1 MGLMMTFIPTQKE
14 LFNKNIESLSNIL
27 LKESL
32 KQIQSSKFELI
43 LGKDNLDINL
53 KDTSDN
59 TFLYENVIDELN
71 SMLNTYNDKYLLYPV
86 LYFYGFGNG
95 ILFKALLQNKNH
107 QHIVVFEKDI
117 EIIWIMFH
125 ILDFSSE
132 LQSARLMVLQTSSL
146 DIEFFS
152 NFCSSKPFFQFSRIY
167 FLELM
172 SHYYERFHED
182 ILGLNKKLAENFKNS
197 IVSYGNDPL
206 DALQG
211 IEQFVYNLPQM
222 ITHPSYK
229 ELLSKRKNL
238 SDTAIIVSTG
248 PSLTKQLPLLKKYA
262 NKATIFCAD
271 SSYPILA
278 KHDIKPDYVCMLERD
293 EIVAECFNNDF
304 GEFDKDIVFIVK
316 SVTHPHTIKYLQ
328 KNNRAFILVSTY
340 ASFIQYLKLD
350 YFGYFNMGFS
360 VAHMNFLL
368 TIHLKYKNIIL
379 IGQDL
384 AYAKDGQTHSQGFIH
399 ANLHNGDYE
408 RDLDRFSTTAYGG
421 NGKVQSSEIWTL
433 FRHNF
438 EKDIVN
444 IKMNYHITT
453 YNCTEGGARIEGTIE
468 KPFLWACENLLDK
481 DLNKPFEKLE
491 PLSLNKQ
498 NEFLLKAYYKVYQ
511 SIKHCRDFNDNFIK
525 VYDKIKNSFMSLQ
538 NSQKNEIFIQEIIQD
553 IDKTKTQIDELYNTQ
568 KDLIQI
574 LGPLLTQFEL
584 KLARIY
590 VLNPKTK
597 EDAFNKSIL
606 WIKEHLEFM
615 ELVYGHIKAQENA
628 LIKNI
633 LPLEEKLKERKLDKW
648 MERVRK

>member
-1 MGLMMTFIPTQKE
+1 MGGGYNENLLYQDPIKE
-14 LFNKNIESLSNIL
+14 L
-27 LKESL
+27 
-32 KQIQSSKFELI
+32 Q
-43 LGKDNLDINL
+43 
-53 KDTSDN
+53 T
-59 TFLYENVIDELN
+59 
-71 SMLNTYNDKYLLYPV
+71 MLNTYNDKYLLYPV

-125 ILDFSSE
+125 ILDFSHE
-132 LQSARLMVLQTSSL
+132 LQNSRLMVLQTSSL

-197 IVSYGNDPL
+197 IVFHGNDPL

-229 ELLSKRKNL
+229 ELLSKRKGV

-262 NKATIFCAD
+262 SKATIFCAD

-278 KHDIKPDYVCMLERD
+278 KHGIKPDYVCMLERT
-293 EIVAECFNNDF
+293 EITAEFFNHDF
-304 GEFDKDIVFIVK
+304 GEFDKDIVFVCAG
-316 SVTHPHTIKYLQ
+316 VVHPKAIE
-328 KNNRAFILVSTY
+328 
-340 ASFIQYLKLD
+340 YLKDRNLVITQKVLAFPYYINLKD
-350 YFGYFNMGFS
+350 FSYAAVGFS
-360 VAHMNFLL
+360 VAHTLSYL
-368 TIHLKYKNIIL
+368 ATYLSHKNIIF

-384 AYAKDGQTHSQGFIH
+384 AYAENGNSHPDDYQNSANYESQM
-399 ANLHNGDYE
+399 YE
-408 RDLDRFSTTAYGG
+408 HILTTAYGG
-421 NGKVQSSEIWTL
+421 NGKVETHSIWLL
-433 FRHNF
+433 FKNWF
-438 EKDIVN
+438 ENEMIPN
-444 IKMNYHITT
+444 TRKMGITT

-468 KPFLWACENLLDK
+468 KPFLWACEKLLDK

-498 NEFLLKAYYKVYQ
+498 NEFLLKAYYKVCK
-511 SIKHCRDFNDNFIK
+511 SIEHCRDFSKILSNDFEKIQS
-525 VYDKIKNSFMSLQ
+525 VYLSL
-538 NSQKNEIFIQEIIQD
+538 NEKEEYLNLAIE
-553 IDKTKTQIDELYNTQ
+553 KIDEFKNKLEDIKQMQDLYE
-568 KDLIQI
+568 I
-574 LGPLLTQFEL
+574 LSPLLIQFEL
-584 KLARIY
+584 NLARIY

>member
-1 MGLMMTFIPTQKE
+1 
-14 LFNKNIESLSNIL
+14 
-27 LKESL
+27 
-32 KQIQSSKFELI
+32 
-43 LGKDNLDINL
+43 
-53 KDTSDN
+53 
-59 TFLYENVIDELN
+59 
-71 SMLNTYNDKYLLYPV
+71 MLNTYNDKYLLYPV

-125 ILDFSSE
+125 ILDFSNE
-132 LQSARLMVLQTSSL
+132 LQSARLMVLENDKLQAQDYTEL
-146 DIEFFS
+146 
-152 NFCSSKPFFQFSRIY
+152 CSSKPFFQFSRIY

-229 ELLSKRKNL
+229 ELLSKRKGI

-262 NKATIFCAD
+262 SKATIFCAD

-278 KHDIKPDYVCMLERD
+278 KHGIKPDYVCMLERT
-293 EIVAECFNNDF
+293 ELTAEFFNHDF
-304 GEFDKDIVFIVK
+304 GEFDKDIVFVCAG
-316 SVTHPHTIKYLQ
+316 VVHPKAIEYLKGRNRKYLIMP
-328 KNNRAFILVSTY
+328 R
-340 ASFIQYLKLD
+340 YLYFPIYIKLK
-350 YFGYFNMGFS
+350 YFDFLYNTPS
-360 VAHMNFLL
+360 VAHMSYFLSVL
-368 TIHLKYKNIIL
+368 LNHKNIIF

-384 AYAKDGQTHSQGFIH
+384 AYAENGNSHPDDYQNSANYESQM
-399 ANLHNGDYE
+399 YE
-408 RDLDRFSTTAYGG
+408 HILTEAYGG
-421 NGKVQSSEIWTL
+421 KKEIKTHEFWIFFKQIL
-433 FRHNF
+433 
-438 EKDIVN
+438 EAMI
-444 IKMNYHITT
+444 IKYHITT
-453 YNCTEGGARIEGTIE
+453 YNCTEGGARIKGAIE
-468 KPFLWACENLLDK
+468 KPFLWACEKLLYK

-511 SIKHCRDFNDNFIK
+511 SIKHCRDFSKILSNDFEKIQS
-525 VYDKIKNSFMSLQ
+525 VYLNLNKKENDLNLAIRK
-538 NSQKNEIFIQEIIQD
+538 
-553 IDKTKTQIDELYNTQ
+553 IDEFKNKLENIKQMQDLYE
-568 KDLIQI
+568 I
-574 LGPLLTQFEL
+574 LSPLLIQFEL
-584 KLARIY
+584 NLARIY

-648 MERVRK
+648 MERVRR

>member
-1 MGLMMTFIPTQKE
+1 MDEKGEKVRE
-14 LFNKNIESLSNIL
+14 ENNFNKNLKALSGFEYNNL
-27 LKESL
+27 RKKLEDLKEL
-32 KQIQSSKFELI
+32 REFTFTQ
-43 LGKDNLDINL
+43 GKDNLDINIIKKRNL
-53 KDTSDN
+53 KKMYQDP
-59 TFLYENVIDELN
+59 IKELEKN
-71 SMLNTYNDKYLLYPV
+71 LEYFKDFARYPV
-86 LYFYGFGNG
+86 LFFYGFGNG
-95 ILFKALLQNKNH
+95 ILYKILLQNQALKR
-107 QHIVVFEKDI
+107 IIIFEKELELI
-117 EIIWIMFH
+117 FLALNFI
-125 ILDFSSE
+125 DFSKDLS
-132 LQSARLMVLQTSSL
+132 LGRLIILHHD
-146 DIEFFS
+146 DINLPKMDKVFRLIGDLFYRSYNLHIANDFYE
-152 NFCSSKPFFQFSRIY
+152 
-167 FLELM
+167 
-172 SHYYERFHED
+172 HYKED
-182 ILGLNKKLAENFKNS
+182 ILKLNKLNMQIIKNHNLMH
-197 IVSYGNDPL
+197 GNDPK

-229 ELLSKRKNL
+229 ELLSKRKGI

-262 NKATIFCAD
+262 SKATIFCAD

-278 KHDIKPDYVCMLERD
+278 KHGIKPDYVCMLERT
-293 EIVAECFNNDF
+293 EITAEFFNHDF
-304 GEFDKDIVFIVK
+304 GEFDNGICFIIKSIV
-316 SVTHPHTIKYLQ
+316 HPNAINYLTKKTDNFTI
-328 KNNRAFILVSTY
+328 VSTY

-360 VAHMNFLL
+360 VAHMACYLSL
-368 TIHLKYKNIIL
+368 HLNHKNIIF

-384 AYAKDGQTHSQGFIH
+384 AYAENGNSHPDDYQNSANYESQM
-399 ANLHNGDYE
+399 YE
-408 RDLDRFSTTAYGG
+408 HILTEAYGG
-421 NGKVQSSEIWTL
+421 KEKIKTHHVWLMFKRNLEQDVQKIQKYLDTKV
-433 FRHNF
+433 
-438 EKDIVN
+438 
-444 IKMNYHITT
+444 
-453 YNCTEGGARIEGTIE
+453 YNCTEGGARIEGAIE

-481 DLNKPFEKLE
+481 NLNKPFEKLE

-498 NEFLLKAYYKVYQ
+498 NEFLLKAYYKVCK

-584 KLARIY
+584 NLARIY

>member
-1 MGLMMTFIPTQKE
+1 
-14 LFNKNIESLSNIL
+14 
-27 LKESL
+27 
-32 KQIQSSKFELI
+32 
-43 LGKDNLDINL
+43 
-53 KDTSDN
+53 
-59 TFLYENVIDELN
+59 
-71 SMLNTYNDKYLLYPV
+71 MLNTYNDKYLLYPV

-125 ILDFSSE
+125 ILDFSHE
-132 LQSARLMVLQTSSL
+132 LQNSRLMVLNTNKLEIQDYNEL
-146 DIEFFS
+146 
-152 NFCSSKPFFQFSRIY
+152 CSSKPFFQFSRIY

-182 ILGLNKKLAENFKNS
+182 VLELNKKLAENFKN
-197 IVSYGNDPL
+197 IILRNGNDPL

-262 NKATIFCAD
+262 SKATIFCAD

-278 KHDIKPDYVCMLERD
+278 KHGIKPDYVCMLERT
-293 EIVAECFNNDF
+293 ELTAEFFNHDF
-304 GEFDKDIVFIVK
+304 GEFDKDIVFICAGV
-316 SVTHPHTIKYLQ
+316 VHPKAIE
-328 KNNRAFILVSTY
+328 
-340 ASFIQYLKLD
+340 YLKGRNLVITQKVLAFPYYINLKD
-350 YFGYFNMGFS
+350 FSYAAVGLS
-360 VAHMNFLL
+360 VAHTLSYL
-368 TIHLKYKNIIL
+368 ATYLSHKNIIF

-384 AYAKDGQTHSQGFIH
+384 AYAENGNSHPDDYQNSANYESQM
-399 ANLHNGDYE
+399 YE
-408 RDLDRFSTTAYGG
+408 HILTTAYGG
-421 NGKVQSSEIWTL
+421 NGKVETHSIWLL
-433 FRHNF
+433 FKNWF
-438 EKDIVN
+438 ENEMIPN
-444 IKMNYHITT
+444 TRKMGITT

-498 NEFLLKAYYKVYQ
+498 NEFLLKAYYKVCK
-511 SIKHCRDFNDNFIK
+511 SIEHCRDFSKILSNDFEKIQS
-525 VYDKIKNSFMSLQ
+525 VYLSL
-538 NSQKNEIFIQEIIQD
+538 NEKEEYLNLAIE
-553 IDKTKTQIDELYNTQ
+553 KIDEFKNKLEDIKQMQDLYE
-568 KDLIQI
+568 I
-574 LGPLLTQFEL
+574 LSPLLTQFEL
-584 KLARIY
+584 NLARIY

-648 MERVRK
+648 MERVRR

>member
-1 MGLMMTFIPTQKE
+1 MTFTPTQKE
-14 LFNKNIESLSNIL
+14 LFNKNIEALSNIL

-32 KQIQSSKFELI
+32 KEIKSSKFELI

-95 ILFKALLQNKNH
+95 ILFKTLLQNKNH

-125 ILDFSSE
+125 ILDFSNE
-132 LQSARLMVLQTSSL
+132 LQNSRLMVLQTSSL

-229 ELLSKRKNL
+229 ELLSKRKGI

-262 NKATIFCAD
+262 SKATIFCAD

-278 KHDIKPDYVCMLERD
+278 KHNIKPDYVLSLERIPLTS
-293 EIVAECFNNDF
+293 EFFNNDF
-304 GEFDKDIVFIVK
+304 GEFDKDILFVLK
-316 SVTHPHTIKYLQ
+316 SYVHPHTTKYLQ
-328 KNNRAFILVSTY
+328 KNNRNFMLVSTY
-340 ASFIQYLKLD
+340 ASFINYLKLD
-350 YFGYFNMGFS
+350 DFGYFNMGFS
-360 VAHMNFLL
+360 VANMNFLL
-368 TIHLKYKNIIL
+368 AIHLKHKNIVL

-384 AYAKDGQTHSQGFIH
+384 AYAKDGLSHTKDYS
-399 ANLHNGDYE
+399 NLDKHEGHFQ
-408 RDLDRFSTTAYGG
+408 RDKNKYTTQAYGD
-421 NGKVQSSEIWTL
+421 NGKVESSFVWTL

-438 EKDIVN
+438 EQDVANAK
-444 IKMNYHITT
+444 KNYYITT

-468 KPFLWACENLLDK
+468 KPFLWACENLLHK

-511 SIKHCRDFNDNFIK
+511 SIKHCRDFSKILSNDFNNI
-525 VYDKIKNSFMSLQ
+525 Q
-538 NSQKNEIFIQEIIQD
+538 NIYLNLNKKENDLNLAIR
-553 IDKTKTQIDELYNTQ
+553 KIDEFKNKLENIKQMQDLYE
-568 KDLIQI
+568 I
-574 LGPLLTQFEL
+574 LQPL
-584 KLARIY
+584 R
-590 VLNPKTK
+590 
-597 EDAFNKSIL
+597 
-606 WIKEHLEFM
+606 
-615 ELVYGHIKAQENA
+615 
-628 LIKNI
+628 
-633 LPLEEKLKERKLDKW
+633 
-648 MERVRK
+648 

>member
-1 MGLMMTFIPTQKE
+1 
-14 LFNKNIESLSNIL
+14 LS
-27 LKESL
+27 
-32 KQIQSSKFELI
+32 
-43 LGKDNLDINL
+43 
-53 KDTSDN
+53 
-59 TFLYENVIDELN
+59 
-71 SMLNTYNDKYLLYPV
+71 
-86 LYFYGFGNG
+86 
-95 ILFKALLQNKNH
+95 
-107 QHIVVFEKDI
+107 
-117 EIIWIMFH
+117 
-125 ILDFSSE
+125 
-132 LQSARLMVLQTSSL
+132 
-146 DIEFFS
+146 
-152 NFCSSKPFFQFSRIY
+152 
-167 FLELM
+167 
-172 SHYYERFHED
+172 
-182 ILGLNKKLAENFKNS
+182 
-197 IVSYGNDPL
+197 
-206 DALQG
+206 
-211 IEQFVYNLPQM
+211 
-222 ITHPSYK
+222 
-229 ELLSKRKNL
+229 
-238 SDTAIIVSTG
+238 
-248 PSLTKQLPLLKKYA
+248 
-262 NKATIFCAD
+262 
-271 SSYPILA
+271 
-278 KHDIKPDYVCMLERD
+278 LERIPLTS
-293 EIVAECFNNDF
+293 EFFNNDF
-304 GEFDKDIVFIVK
+304 GEFDKDIMFIVK

-360 VAHMNFLL
+360 VAHMACYLSL
-368 TIHLKYKNIIL
+368 HLNHKNIIF

-384 AYAKDGQTHSQGFIH
+384 AYAENGNSHPDDYQNSANYESQM
-399 ANLHNGDYE
+399 YE
-408 RDLDRFSTTAYGG
+408 HILTEAYGG
-421 NGKVQSSEIWTL
+421 KEKIKTHHVWLMFKRNLEQDVQKIQKYLDTKV
-433 FRHNF
+433 
-438 EKDIVN
+438 
-444 IKMNYHITT
+444 
-453 YNCTEGGARIEGTIE
+453 YNCTEGGARIKGTIE

-498 NEFLLKAYYKVYQ
+498 NEFLLKAYYKVCK

-584 KLARIY
+584 NLARIY

-648 MERVRK
+648 

>member
-1 MGLMMTFIPTQKE
+1 MIFTPTQKE
-14 LFNKNIESLSNIL
+14 LFNKNIEALSNIL

-32 KQIQSSKFELI
+32 KKIKSSKFELI

-125 ILDFSSE
+125 ILDFSHE
-132 LQSARLMVLQTSSL
+132 LQSARLMILQTSSL

-229 ELLSKRKNL
+229 ELLSKRKGI

-278 KHDIKPDYVCMLERD
+278 KHGIKPDYVCMLERT
-293 EIVAECFNNDF
+293 EITAEFFNNDF
-304 GEFDKDIVFIVK
+304 GEFDKDIVFVC
-316 SVTHPHTIKYLQ
+316 SGVVHPKAIEYLKGRNRKYLIIP
-328 KNNRAFILVSTY
+328 R
-340 ASFIQYLKLD
+340 YLYFPIYIKLK
-350 YFGYFNMGFS
+350 YFDFLYNTPS
-360 VAHMNFLL
+360 VAHMSYFLSVL
-368 TIHLKYKNIIL
+368 LNHKNIIL

-384 AYAKDGQTHSQGFIH
+384 AYAENGNSHPDDYQNSANYESQM
-399 ANLHNGDYE
+399 YE
-408 RDLDRFSTTAYGG
+408 HILTEAYGG
-421 NGKVQSSEIWTL
+421 KKEIKTHEVWIFFKQIL
-433 FRHNF
+433 
-438 EKDIVN
+438 EAMI
-444 IKMNYHITT
+444 IKYHITT

-498 NEFLLKAYYKVYQ
+498 NEFLLKAYYKVCK
-511 SIKHCRDFNDNFIK
+511 SIKHCRDFSKILSNDFE
-525 VYDKIKNSFMSLQ
+525 KIQSIYLSL
-538 NSQKNEIFIQEIIQD
+538 NEKEEYLNLAIE
-553 IDKTKTQIDELYNTQ
+553 KIDEFKNKLEDIKQMQDLYE
-568 KDLIQI
+568 I
-574 LGPLLTQFEL
+574 LQPLRTQFEL
-584 KLARIY
+584 NLARIY

-648 MERVRK
+648 MERVRR